1 MKNLGRS
8 IPRTIDPAVRKE
20 IQALSSDWEV
30 RASRDHY
37 FLYVGGR
44 RIACIGSRGARSIN
58 YRLPKLAVTTIRRE
72 LSCT

>member
-1 MKNLGRS
+1 VKSLGRS

-20 IQALSSDWEV
+20 IQALDVDWEV

-37 FLYVGGR
+37 FLYVGDR
-44 RIACIGSRGARSIN
+44 RIACIGSRGARSAN